1 MSARDRSPQRPQQG
15 AAAAVT
21 GAPNEGRIIAA
32 HGRHYTVELDDG
44 TLRKCFPRGKKAGA
58 TVGDRVRITPQGSDE
73 GAIDAI
79 LPRRNLLY
87 RSDEMRSKQF
97 ASNVDQLLI
106 VVAVQPTFSD
116 DLTGRALAGAWSA
129 GISPLIILNKTDLAD
144 ALPAARE
151 RLAPIAALGVDIV
164 ELSALEPARVHT
176 LLAPRL
182 AGKTNLLLGQSGMGK
197 STLLNALV
205 PDAAA
210 PTREHSTAL
219 DMGKHTTTSTRL
231 YHLPDPGGDLID
243 SPGFQAFG
251 LQHLTREDI
260 IRGFPSSPAPSSPAA
275 LQLQPP
281 ARAGL
286 RRGRG
291 AGGGRH
297 PSRALCAVSTGIG
310 ETKRASSGIE
320 TWRGRAR
327 AGSCRAPMHRA
338 PRHLAPWR
346 LAPTHPALSAAA
358 ARDSADGTDCATC
371 LPSRPR

>member
-1 MSARDRSPQRPQQG
+1 MLPARQ
-15 AAAAVT
+15 
-21 GAPNEGRIIAA
+21 EGRRD
-32 HGRHYTVELDDG
+32 GR
-44 TLRKCFPRGKKAGA
+44 RP
-58 TVGDRVRITPQGSDE
+58 VRITPQGSDE

-205 PDAAA
+205 PEAAA

-275 LQLQPP
+275 STT
-281 ARAGL
+281 AATGT
-286 RRGRG
+286 
-291 AGGGRH
+291 
-297 PSRALCAVSTGIG
+297 SRAAAWSRRWRRAPSIPRAMRCINGYWKR
-310 ETKRASSGIE
+310 TKRASSGIE
-320 TWRGRAR
+320 TWRGSAPG
-327 AGSCRAPMHRA
+327 ANASGTTTPSAMAPGADAPGSQRGCSP
-338 PRHLAPWR
+338 
-346 LAPTHPALSAAA
+346 
-358 ARDSADGTDCATC
+358 
-371 LPSRPR
+371 